1 MSTATTQSSA
11 PLVVE
16 KKRSANS
23 LLADAYRRIKRDKI
37 AVIAFFVVVF
47 YVGMALLCLAG
58 VIFKSFDLVDNSIAY
73 QAPTAQHWFGTDI
86 FGRDVM
92 ARAAHGTITSLTV
105 GVVGTGIAMIIGTL
119 LGSLAGYFGGKVDDL
134 ITWFY
139 TTVDTIP
146 YILLVVAFSFV
157 MGPSL
162 RTLCIAIG
170 LTFWVGHCRIVR
182 SEFMKHRD
190 REYVQAATALGA
202 SHLRR
207 IGHILPN
214 ISHLILINFSIGFV
228 SAVKSEVILS
238 YLGLG
243 VEPGV
248 PSWGVMINDARLE
261 LARGVW
267 WNLTAAAFF
276 MFFLVLAINLF
287 NDALRDALDPKLK
300 NK

>member
-1 MSTATTQSSA
+1 MATATTQTVSATKSSNT
-11 PLVVE
+11 
-16 KKRSANS
+16 KANS
-23 LLADAYRRIKRDKI
+23 LWADALRRIKRDKI
-37 AVIAFFVVVF
+37 AMIAFTVIVT
-47 YVGMALLCLAG
+47 YILMALLCAADLIFTNFDVVNNSLTYLAP
-58 VIFKSFDLVDNSIAY
+58 SFE
-73 QAPTAQHWFGTDI
+73 HWLGTDI
-86 FGRDVM
+86 FGRDVL
-92 ARAAHGTITSLTV
+92 ARAAHGTVTSLTV
-105 GVVGTGIAMIIGTL
+105 GVVGTGIAMFIGTL
-119 LGSLAGYFGGKVDDL
+119 LGSLAGYFGGKVDDA

-157 MGPSL
+157 LGPSL
-162 RTLCIAIG
+162 KTLCIAIG

-190 REYVQAATALGA
+190 REYVHSATALGA

-214 ISHLILINFSIGFV
+214 VSHLILINFSLNFV

-243 VEPGV
+243 VEPGT

-267 WNLTAAAFF
+267 WNLTAAAAF